1 MPPARVRSHRA
12 RLSVVLLAVALLAAC
27 TTSRSA
33 EPGEP
38 RAGSRTETP
47 ATATST
53 ADSDS
58 EAGGALCES
67 VDVEVV
73 RSVVGVRDVPDP
85 ATTAVDTGS
94 GWTCTWFG
102 DYRSTG
108 PNGQVAQPKV
118 DVILYRAPLEITE
131 GGEVPTTVAGRAG
144 TINKLPGRCVIRV
157 TGTERTLV
165 VDAATVDPDRGPCPQ
180 TRTIAEP
187 LVKQFIQ

>member
-1 MPPARVRSHRA
+1 MPPAQVPPGRRA
-12 RLSVVLLAVALLAAC
+12 RLSIVLLVVALLAAC

-38 RAGSRTETP
+38 RTESRTATP
-47 ATATST
+47 PTTGTT
-53 ADSDS
+53 ADDTG
-58 EAGGALCES
+58 AALCEN

-94 GWTCTWFG
+94 GWTCTWLG

-118 DVILYRAPLEITE
+118 DVTLYRAPLEITE
-131 GGEVPTTVAGRAG
+131 GGEVPTTIAGRPG
-144 TINKLPGRCVIRV
+144 TIRQLPSRCVIRV

-165 VDAATVDPDRGPCPQ
+165 VDTETADPDRNPCPQ
-180 TRTIAEP
+180 TKTIAEP
-187 LVKQFIQ
+187 AVKRFIR